1 MQRMDANDVA
11 RYLKENPR
19 FFEDYA
25 DQIADIFV
33 PHPHGGHA
41 IPIAERLR
49 KSAGTAT
56 PESLGERNLTAS
68 FGVTEAALGEP
79 ASQVLSR
86 ADTALY
92 RAKSLGRDR
101 VEVEI
106 CR

>member
-1 MQRMDANDVA
+1 M
-11 RYLKENPR
+11 
-19 FFEDYA
+19 
-25 DQIADIFV
+25 
-33 PHPHGGHA
+33 
-41 IPIAERLR
+41 
-49 KSAGTAT
+49 TAT